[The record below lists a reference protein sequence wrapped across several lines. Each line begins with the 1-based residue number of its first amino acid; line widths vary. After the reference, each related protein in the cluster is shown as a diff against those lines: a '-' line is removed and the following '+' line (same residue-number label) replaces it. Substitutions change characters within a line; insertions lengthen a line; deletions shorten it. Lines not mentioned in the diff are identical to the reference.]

1 MSLNHLLTNCRKRV
15 LQKCLNLALH
25 IPLTRKTAEKL
36 IIDLD
41 IIEVFGPDFISV
53 VVLKHCMAEL

>member
-1 MSLNHLLTNCRKRV
+1 M